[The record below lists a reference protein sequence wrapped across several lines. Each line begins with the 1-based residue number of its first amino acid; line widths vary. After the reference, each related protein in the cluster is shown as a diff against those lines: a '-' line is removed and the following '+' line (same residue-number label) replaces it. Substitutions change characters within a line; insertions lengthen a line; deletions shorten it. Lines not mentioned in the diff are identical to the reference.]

1 MGAGA
6 IERTLFDAKT
16 KTYGLRIVPLD
27 ERDLRSERRRNHEP
41 EEAFE

>member
-1 MGAGA
+1 MGGGA

-27 ERDLRSERRRNHEP
+27 ERDRASSQRRNHEP
-41 EEAFE
+41 AEAFE